1 MTRRRLALA
10 LSASAVLVPCLAL
23 LPPAAAGQ
31 TRAGKACP
39 PISVEATHGTF
50 TYTVRVEAGSVSC
63 TVARAVVRDA
73 TGWPPEQ
80 DAEAG
85 WDCAV
90 GRDPSS
96 WAISC
101 TRGAA
106 VVRAYGPVRERNPW
120 VIAQA
125 RERLGLLA
133 PTSTP
138 GFVLGSLQL
147 RRCDARAMMAIA
159 KYARAD
165 GATVTIYEGR
175 PYVCGDLGLVPR
187 LATWWI
193 HGQPATLRELCDP
206 SGCARL
212 WGDYA
217 LDWHEHG
224 LGIDL
229 FTHGLRQHELL
240 AIARSMETVP
250 A

>member
-1 MTRRRLALA
+1 MTTRLALA
-10 LSASAVLVPCLAL
+10 LGASAVLVPCLAL
-23 LPPAAAGQ
+23 LPAAASGQ
-31 TRAGKACP
+31 TRGAKACP
-39 PISVEATHGTF
+39 PISVEVTLGTF
-50 TYTVRVEAGSVSC
+50 TYTVWVEAGRVSC
-63 TVARAVVRDA
+63 ATARAVVRDA

-85 WDCAV
+85 WGCAA
-90 GRDPSS
+90 GQDPAS

-101 TRGAA
+101 SRGTA

-133 PTSTP
+133 PTSTL
-138 GFVLGSLQL
+138 GFVLRSLRV
-147 RRCDARAMMAIA
+147 RRCDTKAMMAIA

-187 LATWWI
+187 LATWRI

-206 SGCARL
+206 TGCARL

-229 FTHGLRQHELL
+229 FTHSLRQGELL
-240 AIARSMETVP
+240 AIARSVAIVP